1 MLDFRVENDQYDASL
16 PMLIF
21 INIQEE
27 FEDTKGVV
35 NSINPQPR

>member
-27 FEDTKGVV
+27 FEDTKGVEL
-35 NSINPQPR
+35 RHCDLCL